1 MGRDEGRRGQEEAG
15 GCPQALHSSSCR
27 TGRGHDTGAVVWGP
41 STPGRAPAPAAGG
54 QKWQILDILG
64 PLPTPSR
71 KVKCEGRPFCFR
83 KAENGSG

>member
-1 MGRDEGRRGQEEAG
+1 MREEEDRRRPAAAHRP
-15 GCPQALHSSSCR
+15 CTPQAAGQD
-27 TGRGHDTGAVVWGP
+27 TAMTGAVVWGP
-41 STPGRAPAPAAGG
+41 STPGRAPAPAAVG